1 MTDAVNQIM
10 SGEVE
15 DPMIEDFLIK
25 LNAKGIT
32 ESEISSA
39 AQVMRSK
46 SLSIDLGNG
55 AHVDTCGTG
64 GTGLNIF
71 NCSTAASF
79 VAAAGEL
86 KLLSTATK
94 EFPASQAAQIY

>member
-1 MTDAVNQIM
+1 MREILKKLEEYIDLDNQIMTDAVNQIM

-55 AHVDTCGTG
+55 THVDTCGTG
-64 GTGLNIF
+64 AVSYTHLTLPTNRE
-71 NCSTAASF
+71 
-79 VAAAGEL
+79 V
-86 KLLSTATK
+86 
-94 EFPASQAAQIY
+94 

>member
-1 MTDAVNQIM
+1 MKEIIKKLEERIDLDNQIMTDAVNQIM

-32 ESEISSA
+32 ENEISSA

-55 AHVDTCGTG
+55 AHVCLLYTSPSPRDG
-64 GTGLNIF
+64 
-71 NCSTAASF
+71 
-79 VAAAGEL
+79 
-86 KLLSTATK
+86 LLSRMPSSA
-94 EFPASQAAQIY
+94 

>member
-1 MTDAVNQIM
+1 MREIIKKLEKRIDLDNQIMTDAVNQIM

-15 DPMIEDFLIK
+15 DPVIEDFLIK

-46 SLSIDLGNG
+46 SL
-55 AHVDTCGTG
+55 
-64 GTGLNIF
+64 LNPK
-71 NCSTAASF
+71 SS
-79 VAAAGEL
+79 G
-86 KLLSTATK
+86 
-94 EFPASQAAQIY
+94 

>member
-1 MTDAVNQIM
+1 MREIIKKLEERIDLDNQIMTDAVNQIM

-46 SLSIDLGNG
+46 SLSID
-55 AHVDTCGTG
+55 
-64 GTGLNIF
+64 
-71 NCSTAASF
+71 
-79 VAAAGEL
+79 
-86 KLLSTATK
+86 
-94 EFPASQAAQIY
+94 

>member
-1 MTDAVNQIM
+1 VREIIKKLEERIDLDNQIMTDAVNQIM

-39 AQVMRSK
+39 AQVMKQVSC
-46 SLSIDLGNG
+46 N
-55 AHVDTCGTG
+55 
-64 GTGLNIF
+64 
-71 NCSTAASF
+71 
-79 VAAAGEL
+79 
-86 KLLSTATK
+86 
-94 EFPASQAAQIY
+94 

>member
-1 MTDAVNQIM
+1 MREIIKKLEERIDLDNQIMTDAVNQIM

-39 AQVMRSK
+39 AQVMRSM
-46 SLSIDLGNG
+46 LRI
-55 AHVDTCGTG
+55 T
-64 GTGLNIF
+64 
-71 NCSTAASF
+71 
-79 VAAAGEL
+79 
-86 KLLSTATK
+86 
-94 EFPASQAAQIY
+94 